1 MVKALIPF
9 IYVSNQKQITRNLF
23 TTLLSNKIFPW
34 PCTLN
39 GWATQYDI
47 CWYYFQRFA
56 LLDTNGDGVLT
67 EKDLNNLSTDVVEEA
82 FGQTPPGEVCWILFF
97 FSGRLRH
104 VAHGLTA
111 IYWHYFEVIYSTS
124 CHSDILRIVWQ
135 WYRADKAYI
144 FKANISHDSFSYQVN
159 LIGKSEDSSLYN
171 ILSAL
176 PKQLPHI
183 EEFLSR
189 PDKSSQEI
197 KMFLEKHYQE
207 IHAELIKYLK
217 NKASET
223 LEKSK
228 EYDKEH
234 SEL

>member
-1 MVKALIPF
+1 
-9 IYVSNQKQITRNLF
+9 
-23 TTLLSNKIFPW
+23 
-34 PCTLN
+34 
-39 GWATQYDI
+39 
-47 CWYYFQRFA
+47 
-56 LLDTNGDGVLT
+56 
-67 EKDLNNLSTDVVEEA
+67 
-82 FGQTPPGEVCWILFF
+82 
-97 FSGRLRH
+97 
-104 VAHGLTA
+104 
-111 IYWHYFEVIYSTS
+111 
-124 CHSDILRIVWQ
+124 
-135 WYRADKAYI
+135 
-144 FKANISHDSFSYQVN
+144 VN